1 MRSERASIGWQFWL
15 QWLGA
20 TGVSW
25 AGGAILYYALNLA
38 VPGGVGEVVG
48 ETIWGLLVG
57 IGQWLVLRQWLDRAG
72 WWILAIAGGN
82 LLATSVGVVLQG
94 VLGEDVGGLIL
105 TIGLGLVPGV
115 LQWLFLRQQVARAG
129 WWVLASTV
137 LVFGALLAG
146 VAAGSGVGLKEGGF
160 GFGAV
165 AGIVSGVVFAVMS
178 GFVLIWLLR
187 RPVAAAA
194 RVRAKAS

>member
-25 AGGAILYYALNLA
+25 GGGAILYYALDLA

-48 ETIWGLLVG
+48 ETIWGLVVG
-57 IGQWLVLRQWLDRAG
+57 IGQWVVLRQWLDRAG
-72 WWILAIAGGN
+72 WWILASAGGN

-94 VLGEDVGGLIL
+94 VLGENVGGLIL

-129 WWVLASTV
+129 WWVLASTA

-146 VAAGSGVGLKEGGF
+146 VATSSGVGQPESGF
-160 GFGAV
+160 GFGTV
-165 AGIVSGVVFAVMS
+165 AGIVSGVVFAITS
-178 GFVLIWLLR
+178 GLVLIWLLR
-187 RPVAAAA
+187 RPVGVPA
-194 RVRAKAS
+194 RMRAEAS